1 MVVGRLV
8 EGEGVE
14 EEEEEEAAAPAP
26 AGVET
31 ASMGIGRLKLKP
43 YCCHWCQCSLT
54 AAVSYGNCRGRAH
67 GSHRPIENGRHSN
80 VEHELSL

>member
-26 AGVET
+26 AGVERT
-31 ASMGIGRLKLKP
+31 SMGIGRL
-43 YCCHWCQCSLT
+43 S
-54 AAVSYGNCRGRAH
+54 
-67 GSHRPIENGRHSN
+67 
-80 VEHELSL
+80 